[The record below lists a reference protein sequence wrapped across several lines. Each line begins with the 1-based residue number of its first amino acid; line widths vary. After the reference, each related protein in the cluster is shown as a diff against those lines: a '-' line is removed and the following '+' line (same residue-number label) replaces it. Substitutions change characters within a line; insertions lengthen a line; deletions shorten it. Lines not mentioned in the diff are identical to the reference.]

1 MKERAKSNLNP
12 LLEFEVKMN
21 ALLLSILKIIIFALI
36 ASSTVVYI
44 SNYFLEEKKLKISE
58 NIIITVIMIFL
69 GSITFRYSNHVVQDL
84 IVITILMAV
93 SIIDYYTKTI
103 VDGMMYISGI
113 LFALLSIS
121 YGMRL
126 TELLF
131 GCLAGLVSYG
141 AIYLLAKIIYKRE
154 AFGFGDVMFMGV
166 IGIYLGLK
174 LTLIAALLT
183 FYVALIWIIVSKIV
197 GRVLKRQLE
206 IAFAPF
212 MAISC
217 VITMMF
223 GDEII
228 KLYMT
233 LFMI

>member
-36 ASSTVVYI
+36 ATRIVVYI
-44 SNYFLEEKKLKISE
+44 SNYFLEEKKLHISE
-58 NIIITVIMIFL
+58 NIIITIMMILL
-69 GSITFRYSNHVVQDL
+69 GSITLRYSNHIIQDL
-84 IVITILMAV
+84 IVITILMVV
-93 SIIDYYTKTI
+93 SVIDYYTKTI
-103 VDGMMYISGI
+103 VDGMMYLCGI
-113 LFALLSIS
+113 LFVFLSLLN
-121 YGMRL
+121 GMSL
-126 TELLF
+126 KILLL
-131 GCLAGLVSYG
+131 GGLAGLVSYC
-141 AIYLLAKIIYKRE
+141 AIYVFAKIIYKRE

-166 IGIYLGLK
+166 IGIYLGFK

-183 FYVALIWIIVSKIV
+183 FYVALIWIVVSKVV
-197 GRVLKRQLE
+197 GSVLKRQME
-206 IAFAPF
+206 VAFAPF
-212 MAISC
+212 MAIAC
-217 VITMMF
+217 VITMLF